1 MPPVTI
7 GEFPN
12 EGAIMIRSLLTILLA
27 CVSVP
32 ASASA
37 LRQSFDLQVPEAPTA
52 VTVDGHRQLVY
63 ELHVT
68 NYAGVDMALTR
79 LDVLDADAT
88 AKPLASWTGTA
99 LSTRMAIAGTDRPPG
114 AHGLTAGMQAA
125 IYVEVVLPA
134 GAGVPRRLTH
144 RLTYE
149 AVAPQAGEPGT
160 VSGGVVVV
168 DRHAPVSLAAPLRG
182 GPWVAI
188 YDASVPRGHR
198 RVMFALDGRARIP
211 ARFAIDWFGLDAGGH
226 HARGNA
232 QQVANWIGY
241 GADVLAVAD
250 GTVVATRNDYP
261 ESRTLKNPR
270 HPLGEGS
277 GNFVSLALGD
287 GRYAHYEHLRPGS
300 IRVRPGERVHRGQ
313 VIAALGFSG
322 DSTGPHLHFHVSDG
336 AAPLAGEGLPFV
348 IDGYEVL
355 GDYPDL
361 DAFDAGKPWRASSP
375 ATPRTRRAEM
385 PAASA
390 VVEFSP

>member
-1 MPPVTI
+1 
-7 GEFPN
+7 
-12 EGAIMIRSLLTILLA
+12 MIRFLLLMLFA
-27 CVSVP
+27 CLSIPV
-32 ASASA
+32 AAA
-37 LRQSFDLQVPEAPTA
+37 TLRQSFDLQVPQAPTT
-52 VTVDGHRQLVY
+52 VTVDGQRQLVY

-68 NYAGVDMALTR
+68 NYAGAGMLPSK
-79 LDVLDADAT
+79 LEVLDADAKG
-88 AKPLASWTGTA
+88 KPLASWAGPA
-99 LSTRMAIAGTDRPPG
+99 LLARMAIDGTDQSPDAR
-114 AHGLTAGMQAA
+114 GLAAGVQAV

-134 GAGVPRRLTH
+134 GTRVPRRLIH
-144 RLTYE
+144 RLAYE
-149 AVAPQAGEPGT
+149 ATTAHAREPGE
-160 VSGGVVVV
+160 VVGGAVTI
-168 DRHAPVSLAAPLRG
+168 DRRAPVTLAPPLRG
-182 GPWVAI
+182 GPWIAI

-211 ARFAIDWFGLDAGGH
+211 ARFAIDWFRLDANGH
-226 HARGNA
+226 HVRGN
-232 QQVANWIGY
+232 QQEVANWLGY
-241 GADVLAVAD
+241 GEDVLAVAD

-300 IRVRPGERVHRGQ
+300 IRVHPGEHLHRGQ

-348 IDGYEVL
+348 ITGYAVL

-361 DAFDAGKPWRASSP
+361 DDFDAGKPWRALP
-375 ATPRTRRAEM
+375 AQTAHSRRGEM
-385 PAASA
+385 PAPGD
-390 VVEFSP
+390 VVEFPGG